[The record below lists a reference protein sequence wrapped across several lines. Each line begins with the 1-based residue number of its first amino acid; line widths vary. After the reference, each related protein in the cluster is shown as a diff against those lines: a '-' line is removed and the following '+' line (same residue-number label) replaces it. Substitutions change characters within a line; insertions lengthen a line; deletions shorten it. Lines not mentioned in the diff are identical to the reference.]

1 MFRTKVDN
9 TPKRRNVFAQLVV
22 GSGTVGRVS
31 HVHFTPMCTLNSDA
45 ERAAGCQLERA
56 AQRTVSSVFF
66 FFQSAMPACLGG
78 YLFFIFLQSRDE
90 SARVITLG
98 QVFRLVCNEMQL
110 QLPNCLSTEPHCCQ
124 CAAPERPKAAGPM
137 GRP

>member
-1 MFRTKVDN
+1 MVMSINGVSAGSVSTAQCFVFPMFRTKVDN

-56 AQRTVSSVFF
+56 AQRMVSSVFF
-66 FFQSAMPACLGG
+66 FFSVGHAGVLRG
-78 YLFFIFLQSRDE
+78 LFFFYFFFNHEI
-90 SARVITLG
+90 
-98 QVFRLVCNEMQL
+98 
-110 QLPNCLSTEPHCCQ
+110 
-124 CAAPERPKAAGPM
+124 KALA
-137 GRP
+137 

>member
-9 TPKRRNVFAQLVV
+9 TPKRRNLFAQLVV
-22 GSGTVGRVS
+22 GSGIVGRVS

-66 FFQSAMPACLGG
+66 FFPVGHAGVRRGLSF
-78 YLFFIFLQSRDE
+78 YFLFFF
-90 SARVITLG
+90 
-98 QVFRLVCNEMQL
+98 NHEM
-110 QLPNCLSTEPHCCQ
+110 
-124 CAAPERPKAAGPM
+124 KALA
-137 GRP
+137 